1 MRCREWQR
9 SHVLP
14 DIRLRRS
21 QPARARPR
29 RDSGRTRDH
38 GECDPEPTAVA
49 LVIEV
54 SGSSLDDVRD
64 MIHRGHGN
72 GRAQVVQG
80 GTETGG
86 TETGTQLVLTE
97 PRNEL
102 RPRFLPLQQ
111 AAFHRRSI
119 GKALSA

>member
-64 MIHRGHGN
+64 MIHRSHGN

-80 GTETGG
+80 GTET
-86 TETGTQLVLTE
+86 ETQLVLTE
-97 PRNEL
+97 PRNYL
-102 RPRFLPLQQ
+102 RPCFLPLQQ